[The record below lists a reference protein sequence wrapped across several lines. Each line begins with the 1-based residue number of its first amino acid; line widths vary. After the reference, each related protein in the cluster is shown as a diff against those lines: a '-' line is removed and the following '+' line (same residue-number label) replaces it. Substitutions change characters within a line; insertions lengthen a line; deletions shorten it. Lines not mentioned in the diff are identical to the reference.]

1 MGRRKRE
8 ATPAPTIWEIP
19 DDGWAIVEAILRVH
33 YARKEMDR
41 RRVDLRRVLNGVIF
55 RMRTGC
61 QWNNL
66 PKAFGD
72 DSSVHRHFQR
82 WCALGVFERIWAAL
96 LTECE
101 ELGGVDWKWQSADG
115 AMGKARFGGISSG
128 RTRPIEAR
136 TA

>member
-1 MGRRKRE
+1 M
-8 ATPAPTIWEIP
+8 P
-19 DDGWAIVEAILRVH
+19 DDGWAVVEAILKVH
-33 YARKEMDR
+33 YPRKEMDR

-66 PKAFGD
+66 PRVFGD

-82 WCALGVFERIWAAL
+82 WCALGIFERIWAAL
-96 LTECE
+96 LNECE
-101 ELGGVDWKWQSADG
+101 ELGSVDWKWQAADG

-128 RTRPIEAR
+128 RTPPIEAR